1 MDESRGN
8 WGSKVG
14 LILAMAGNAVGL
26 GNFWRF
32 PYVAASNGGG
42 AFMIPYF
49 FALIV
54 IGMPL
59 MMVEWSIG
67 RYGGKY
73 GHGTMGPIMYLQA
86 KQAMTPKKA
95 IIVGSLSGMIAF
107 GVTIL
112 VNSYY
117 NQLIGL
123 GFCSNEGNREGNR
136 VLGKDYDAC
145 FICIWNHIM
154 C

>member
-1 MDESRGN
+1 MISLRFDKNKKEKKIN
-8 WGSKVG
+8 FKVIATG
-14 LILAMAGNAVGL
+14 VVAITLIGIVG
-26 GNFWRF
+26 
-32 PYVAASNGGG
+32 
-42 AFMIPYF
+42 I
-49 FALIV
+49 
-54 IGMPL
+54 
-59 MMVEWSIG
+59 SIG

-117 NQLIGL
+117 NQLIGWSL
-123 GFCSNEGNREGNR
+123 GYGFNSLTGGYMDSSISTGEFFASYIQNPSNLIFWIISLL
-136 VLGKDYDAC
+136 VLAFAVMKGIEK
-145 FICIWNHIM
+145 
-154 C
+154 

>member
-1 MDESRGN
+1 MADNQNRDQ
-8 WGSKVG
+8 WGSKIG

-32 PYVAASNGGG
+32 PYIAATNGGG

-54 IGMPL
+54 IGLPTML
-59 MMVEWSIG
+59 IEWSIG
-67 RYGGKY
+67 RYGGAH
-73 GHGTMGPIMYLQA
+73 GHGTVGPMVYIQA
-86 KQAMTPKKA
+86 KKAISPKKA
-95 IIVGSLSGMIAF
+95 IILGSACGAIGF

-117 NQLIGL
+117 THIIGWSL
-123 GFCSNEGNREGNR
+123 GYA
-136 VLGKDYDAC
+136 V
-145 FICIWNHIM
+145 H
-154 C
+154 